1 MHNEGG
7 MGTRKVS
14 DRIDRIFQDEEEK
27 IIAFFGKSRPNP
39 VNPV

>member
-1 MHNEGG
+1 
-7 MGTRKVS
+7 MGTQKVS

-27 IIAFFGKSRPNP
+27 MIAFLGKSCPNP